1 MPYERPANGFDA
13 FLTRRSRRLVTRF
26 AIYFSLIFL
35 TAATVRAQQAVGIIG
50 HIAFIGA
57 DHNVY
62 VIGEN
67 GEAVALSNDGSTERR
82 YQFPTWATDGQLAFF
97 CCDVN
102 FSSHM
107 SIETYVATPDLTAAK
122 LLTTAADEAYT
133 YSYWAPSACGD
144 GPSCRDL
151 AVLLARRG
159 DSFRVDLIRVNGAS
173 VSSRVVGTGAPFYL
187 SWNRDGQHLLWFR
200 NNTEIALYDV
210 ETSTSSTYSTAIPGG
225 MQAPAWSPADDRAAV
240 ILRDDS
246 NTNAV
251 VILADQEQS
260 VLLGGIPAE
269 IRGSFNITAV
279 GWSPDG
285 RYLAYRLINRFGASP
300 LFVLD
305 SVDGTTVA
313 ATSDVNVVAFF
324 WSPDSQHILYLT
336 PRGVAGDANVQ
347 SSRIAYQAETPTFTW
362 SILDIETSQS
372 RELTSFVPTASMFYL
387 LAFFDQF
394 SQSHRVWSP
403 DSRYIVYAETVD
415 GGESLVKIIDTT
427 ADHFVPLTVAE
438 GDIGI
443 WSYQ

>member
-1 MPYERPANGFDA
+1 MPYMRPVSRFHDVFTAPN
-13 FLTRRSRRLVTRF
+13 RRLIACF
-26 AIYFSLIFL
+26 AIWVSLAML
-35 TAATVRAQQAVGIIG
+35 TVTATRAQEPIDIVGQ
-50 HIAFIGA
+50 IAYIGA

-62 VIGEN
+62 VIGSS
-67 GEAVALSNDGSTERR
+67 GKAVALSNDGSTARR

-102 FSSHM
+102 FSSQM

-122 LLTTAADEAYT
+122 LLNAEVDEAYT
-133 YSYWAPSACGD
+133 YSYWSPSACSE

-151 AVLLARRG
+151 ALLLARRG
-159 DSFRVDLIRVNGAS
+159 DSFRVDLIRVNGATAS
-173 VSSRVVGTGAPFYL
+173 ARVVGTGAPFYL
-187 SWNRDGQHLLWFR
+187 SWNRDGQRLLWFR

-210 ETSTSSTYSTAIPGG
+210 VTSASQAYSSAIPGG

-246 NTNAV
+246 GMNAL
-251 VILADQEQS
+251 VILDDEQRN
-260 VLLGGIPAE
+260 VLVSGIPAE

-313 ATSDVNVVAFF
+313 ASSDSNVVAFF
-324 WSPDSQHILYLT
+324 WSPDSQRILYLT
-336 PRGVAGDANVQ
+336 PGSAAGDAEAKPVPVSYQSEIPAFKWSMLDVQ
-347 SSRIAYQAETPTFTW
+347 AG
-362 SILDIETSQS
+362 QS
-372 RELTSFVPTASMFYL
+372 REMVSFAPTASMFYL

-394 SQSHRVWSP
+394 SQSHRIWSP
-403 DSRYIVYAETVD
+403 DSRYIVYAETID
-415 GGESLVKIIDTT
+415 GGESLVKILDTT
-427 ADHFVPLTVAE
+427 ADPFVPFTVAE